1 MDNNQK
7 ISSGRGKELSL
18 RYSLIDAFF
27 FSLMVGAGE
36 TYLPAYALS
45 VGMSE
50 WLTGLF
56 ATAPLIVGA
65 LIQLLSP
72 WGLGRVQSVKLW
84 VVGSTFVQAL
94 TFLPLLYLSL
104 HPTDNF
110 LWLFLIAALYW
121 GAGFAA
127 GPSWNFWMGH
137 LVPPEKAAEFF
148 SRRHRVS
155 QWGILVGLI
164 GGGLALHWNVKFGPL
179 TSVFS
184 VLFLIAFIARASSS
198 IFLWLKSDVIQESAA
213 GALKKNPTKFRFWKS
228 EARPF
233 FVFLF
238 VFYVTIYISSPFV
251 TPYFLEKLKLN
262 YDQYML
268 ALAALLFAKIAVLP
282 FASRLIER
290 FGVAWIFFLGAIGIS
305 PLPVFWPVSP
315 DMWLV
320 LTLQILSGAFWGLFE
335 VGITMIFF
343 KQIRPEEKIS
353 ILTIYNVFNALAMV
367 IGTIIGGHIL
377 RSYNA
382 SLESYYMIFAIGAVL
397 RTFTITAYW
406 FGSRKISFLKLQ
418 Q

>member
-1 MDNNQK
+1 MDSTHK
-7 ISSGRGKELSL
+7 ISGGERLSL
-18 RYSLIDAFF
+18 RYSMIDAFF

-65 LIQLLSP
+65 LIQLISP
-72 WGLGRVQSVKLW
+72 WGLGRVQSVKRW
-84 VVGSTFVQAL
+84 VAGSAFVQAL
-94 TFLPLLYLSL
+94 TFIPLLYFSI

-127 GPSWNFWMGH
+127 GPSWNFWMGY
-137 LVPPEKAAEFF
+137 LVPQDKAAEFF
-148 SRRHRVS
+148 SQRHRIS
-155 QWGILVGLI
+155 QFGILVGLI

-184 VLFLIAFIARASSS
+184 VLFLVAFVARASSS
-198 IFLWLKSDVIQESAA
+198 LFLWLKSDVIQESTA
-213 GALKKNPTKFRFWKS
+213 GAVKSHPTQFRFWS
-228 EARPF
+228 SDARPF
-233 FVFLF
+233 FIFLF
-238 VFYVTIYISSPFV
+238 VFYITIYISSPFV

-282 FASRLIER
+282 FAGRLIAKY
-290 FGVAWIFFLGAIGIS
+290 GVAWVFFLGAIGIS
-305 PLPVFWPVSP
+305 PLPVLWPVSGE
-315 DMWLV
+315 MWLV
-320 LTLQILSGAFWGLFE
+320 LLLQLMSGACWGLFE

-367 IGTIIGGHIL
+367 IGTIIGGQIL
-377 RSYNA
+377 KSFNA
-382 SLESYYMIFAIGAVL
+382 TLESYYIIFSVGAVL
-397 RTFTITAYW
+397 RTLTITIYW
-406 FGSRKISFLKLQ
+406 FGSQKMQFLKAR
-418 Q
+418 